1 MVIVLDDFEI
11 LDTLRANA
19 KNNIVY
25 EFTKELFF
33 KELREER
40 SWRSDYQKLIDEFA
54 KKGD

>member
-1 MVIVLDDFEI
+1 MDDFEI

-40 SWRSDYQKLIDEFA
+40 SWRNEYDKLIDEYS
-54 KKGD
+54 KRR